1 MSDPLDATRVGSS
14 LDELEFLARSAHR
27 VAVLDAVAGRPHTRA
42 ELRALTGASASTVG
56 RTLSGFE
63 DRCWVERTDRGY
75 VATPLGAFVVEGV
88 TSLLDRMDTERALRE
103 VWRWLPTDEIG
114 LDVDLF
120 ADAVVTVPEFGS
132 PHRTVDRFTELVEE
146 SDTLQGFTPTTV
158 DSDMEVLLRNAIDG
172 MEAEVVWPP
181 DLADTVLD
189 SQPDRLAE
197 ALESGNLT
205 VLTNGEIPC
214 ACGLFDDRVGL
225 AGYDRETG
233 MMRATVDTDDPEARR
248 WAEDLY
254 SSYRRDARRLR
265 PEAIFD

>member
-1 MSDPLDATRVGSS
+1 MSDPLDATSVEPS

-42 ELRALTGASASTVG
+42 DLRALTGASASTVG
-56 RTLSGFE
+56 RTLSEFE
-63 DRCWVERTDRGY
+63 ARCWVERTGRGY
-75 VATPLGAFVVEGV
+75 VATPLGAFIVEGLLA
-88 TSLLDRMDTERALRE
+88 LLDRMDTERALRE
-103 VWRWLPTDEIG
+103 VWRWLPAEEIG
-114 LDVDLF
+114 LDVELF

-132 PHRTVDRFTELVEE
+132 PYRTVDRFVELVEG
-146 SDTLQGFTPTTV
+146 SDTLRGFTPTTV

-172 MEAEVVWPP
+172 METEVVWPP
-181 DLADTVLD
+181 GLTETVLD

-225 AGYDRETG
+225 AGYDPETG
-233 MMRATVDTDDPEARR
+233 MMRATVDTDAPGARR
-248 WAEDLY
+248 WAEELY
-254 SSYRRDARRLR
+254 GSYRRDARRLR
-265 PEAIFD
+265 PEVVLD